1 MKVCKEC
8 GYSCEDDAKFCSK
21 CGEYFPG
28 PEAPAVQHETRH
40 APQQGSGSQAGKG
53 PATTALS
60 ETVSR
65 WTAELRDGAPV
76 DDELYRR
83 ILDDCVDGVFKSIGQ
98 PAQHPRASVSSLAMV
113 LDDYDLSTDVLKGIA
128 DRASRIGYQKE
139 LMNAANQYLFLSID
153 AFSVYTDLGDLK
165 TVCDDAVSVFESMKG
180 RVGDLEPV
188 QSKNDPVAFLENY
201 ASFFSILGGRIA
213 DIQASSTPER
223 LEFLS
228 DYWADRSGKGFSDI
242 LMGAA
247 NMNVQLVG
255 TGKIGSMIATKGRDM
270 QLDAFVKMYTSPKE

>member
-1 MKVCKEC
+1 MLEAAIREDESKNGREVRFLIAYY
-8 GYSCEDDAKFCSK
+8 YSLMIEV
-21 CGEYFPG
+21 YG
-28 PEAPAVQHETRH
+28 PVP
-40 APQQGSGSQAGKG
+40 
-53 PATTALS
+53 L
-60 ETVSR
+60 
-65 WTAELRDGAPV
+65 
-76 DDELYRR
+76 
-83 ILDDCVDGVFKSIGQ
+83 
-98 PAQHPRASVSSLAMV
+98 V

-213 DIQASSTPER
+213 DIQASSTSER

-228 DYWADRSGKGFSDI
+228 DYWAERSGKGFSDI

>member
-1 MKVCKEC
+1 M
-8 GYSCEDDAKFCSK
+8 
-21 CGEYFPG
+21 
-28 PEAPAVQHETRH
+28 
-40 APQQGSGSQAGKG
+40 
-53 PATTALS
+53 
-60 ETVSR
+60 
-65 WTAELRDGAPV
+65 
-76 DDELYRR
+76 
-83 ILDDCVDGVFKSIGQ
+83 DGVFKSIGQ

-228 DYWADRSGKGFSDI
+228 DYWAERSGKGFSDI